1 MKRFPFVAALVL
13 LALTAAFAQQAAS
26 PFTINDLLK
35 VRRVGDPQVSPDGKW
50 VAYTIGDVNKE
61 ANRTLTQIYLLPI
74 GGGEPK
80 QLTTGD
86 KSSNTPRWSPDGKM
100 LAFISSREGG
110 AQIWTLEVA
119 TGALK
124 KVTGISTGAG
134 DPVWSPDGKMLA
146 FVSDVYPECADDE
159 CNRKRDE
166 QAGGSK
172 VTAKV
177 IDRLLFRHWNA
188 WKDGKRTHVFV
199 VPSAGGTAR
208 DMTPGDFDAPPFSL
222 GGPSDYAFSPDSK
235 ELAFARNTDK
245 VEATSTNSDIFVVA
259 IPNDLSSLAS
269 SADVGTPLIN
279 SAPDDSTTKTWMIR
293 NGEVWEART
302 FNNHPVVARVV
313 RVTSGV
319 KRAGKI
325 YLKSGEVKEI
335 DQNDIEDAMRSTA
348 SSLLNHAKPLPSLA
362 ASEPQRITGDN
373 KGYDLS
379 PQYSPDGRY
388 IAFRS
393 QATAGFEADR
403 WRLMIYDRQ
412 TKQTRELTTGFDLQV
427 DEFAFSPD
435 SKMVYFIAGERGR
448 SPVYAVATGGGV
460 IKKVIADGS
469 NGDVKITPDGKT
481 FVFTRASMTMAPEI
495 FRANSDGSG
504 VTQLTKTNEAFLSSF
519 KLRPA
524 EDIEWEGAAGAKI
537 QGWLIKPANFT
548 PDKKYPLL
556 VLIHGGPQSVFSDAW
571 SNRWNSQV
579 FANAG
584 YVVLMPN
591 PRGSIG
597 FGQQF
602 VNDISGDWGGKAY
615 TDIMNGVAH
624 VAAMPFVDRE
634 RIGAAGASYGGYMI
648 NWIEGHNDDPRFK
661 FKVLVSHDGVFNLT
675 SMYGATEELWF
686 TDWEFKGTPW
696 TNPEMYERWSP
707 HKFVKN
713 FKTPMLVI
721 HGELDYR
728 VPVGEGLQLFTALQ
742 LQGVPSKLL
751 YFPDEGHWVL
761 KPQNSELWYNTV
773 IGWVNQYL
781 KP

>member
-1 MKRFPFVAALVL
+1 MKRFPFLAAFVL
-13 LALTAAFAQQAAS
+13 LALTSAFAQQAAS

-50 VAYTIGDVNKE
+50 IAYSIGDVNKE
-61 ANRTLTQIYLLPI
+61 ANRTLTQIYLLPT

-86 KSSNTPRWSPDGKM
+86 KSSSTPRWSPDGKT

-124 KVTGISTGAG
+124 KVTSISTGAG
-134 DPVWSPDGKMLA
+134 DPVWSPDAKMLA

-166 QAGGSK
+166 QVGGSK

-177 IDRLLFRHWNA
+177 VDRLLFRHWNA

-245 VEATSTNSDIFVVA
+245 VEATSTNSDIFV
-259 IPNDLSSLAS
+259 AS
-269 SADVGTPLIN
+269 VTG
-279 SAPDDSTTKTWMIR
+279 
-293 NGEVWEART
+293 GEA
-302 FNNHPVVARVV
+302 
-313 RVTSGV
+313 
-319 KRAGKI
+319 
-325 YLKSGEVKEI
+325 
-335 DQNDIEDAMRSTA
+335 
-348 SSLLNHAKPLPSLA
+348 
-362 ASEPQRITGDN
+362 QRITGDN

-388 IAFRS
+388 VAFRS

-403 WRLMIYDRQ
+403 WRVMIYDRQ

-427 DEFAFSPD
+427 DEFVFSPD
-435 SKMVYFIAGERGR
+435 SKMMYFAAGERGR
-448 SPVYAVATGGGV
+448 SPVYAVATGGSA

-469 NGDVKITPDGKT
+469 NGDVKITSDGKT
-481 FVFTRASMTMAPEI
+481 FVFTRTSMTMAPEI

-548 PDKKYPLL
+548 PDKKYPLM
-556 VLIHGGPQSVFSDAW
+556 VLIHGGPQSVFGDAW

-624 VAAMPFVDRE
+624 AAAMPFVDRE

-661 FKVLVSHDGVFNLT
+661 FKVLVSHDGVYNLT

-773 IGWVNQYL
+773 LGWVGQYL